1 MAGRSAAMVVV
12 TVPVGEVDLA
22 SDRLWALGVRAV
34 EERTPAGV
42 LDGGHVE
49 LWTSVGDRAA
59 SERVRAELTARWP
72 TAVVDV
78 DAAPADTWREHAAPM
93 WIGPDLVIVPA
104 WRTSA
109 DASRSDP
116 TVTVVPIEPGGAFGL
131 GDHPTTRLCLHHVA
145 SLDGDAIRG
154 RHVLDVGC
162 GTGVLSV
169 VAALRGAD
177 RVRAIDVADAAVA
190 ATMDNAR
197 RNGVSDRVVVDDRA
211 AAEVDG
217 EYDIVLANILAPE
230 LIALAGDLR
239 RLTAP
244 TGTLVISGILAGA
257 HGHVLDA
264 LRPMVAVRTDV
275 LDGWAAVVLR
285 HPGGAV
291 DGGRSEQRTDGGSAG
306 E

>member
-1 MAGRSAAMVVV
+1 VAGRSAAMVVV

-22 SDRLWALGVRAV
+22 SDRLWVLGVRAV
-34 EERTPAGV
+34 EERTATGTR
-42 LDGGHVE
+42 DGDHVE
-49 LWTSVGDRAA
+49 LWTSVGDRAT
-59 SERVRAELTARWP
+59 SERVCADLAARWP
-72 TAVVDV
+72 TAVVEV

-93 WIGPDLVIVPA
+93 WIGPELVIVPA
-104 WRTSA
+104 WTA
-109 DASRSDP
+109 PGDP
-116 TVTVVPIEPGGAFGL
+116 FPPDPAVTVVPIEPGGAFGL
-131 GDHPTTRLCLHHVA
+131 GDHPTTRACLHHLA
-145 SLDGDAIRG
+145 ALDDDAIRG
-154 RHVLDVGC
+154 HDVLDVGC

-169 VAALRGAD
+169 VAAVRGAA
-177 RVRAIDVADAAVA
+177 RVRAIDVAHAAVV
-190 ATMDNAR
+190 ATVDNAR
-197 RNGVSDRVVVDDRA
+197 RNAVSDRVVVDDRP

-230 LIALAGDLR
+230 LIALAGDLQ

-264 LRPMVAVRTDV
+264 LHPMVVERTDV

-285 HPGGAV
+285 HPGAAA
-291 DGGRSEQRTDGGSAG
+291 DRGRAEQRTDGAGAG